1 MDAFDLVIV
10 GTGNAALSAAISAKE
25 NGAKNILVLE
35 KASKKDR
42 GGNSRYTNGAY
53 RFAYEGFSDLK
64 KIIPN
69 LKHTKK
75 IDYGKYTSSNF
86 LRDMNK
92 VTQGKTDKY
101 LSKTLTSKSSSIA
114 FFTDLT
120 GSSARSSGLTSGL
133 SKLFTNELLAPF
145 SSSLLTKYGS
155 RSLYGPMG
163 AYIPAEGMPPKTL
176 SADL

>member
-10 GTGNAALSAAISAKE
+10 GAGNAALSAAISAKE

-53 RFAYEGFSDLK
+53 RFAYKGFSDLK

-86 LRDMNK
+86 LRDM
-92 VTQGKTDKY
+92 
-101 LSKTLTSKSSSIA
+101 LSLIH
-114 FFTDLT
+114 
-120 GSSARSSGLTSGL
+120 
-133 SKLFTNELLAPF
+133 
-145 SSSLLTKYGS
+145 
-155 RSLYGPMG
+155 
-163 AYIPAEGMPPKTL
+163 I
-176 SADL
+176 

>member
-10 GTGNAALSAAISAKE
+10 GAGNAALSAAISAKE

-53 RFAYEGFSDLK
+53 RFAYKGFSDLK

-75 IDYGKYTSSNF
+75 IDYGKYLAGDIGS
-86 LRDMNK
+86 
-92 VTQGKTDKY
+92 
-101 LSKTLTSKSSSIA
+101 TLTLTRKFSNGWDFGG
-114 FFTDLT
+114 FFTITDGEDYLNFGSAQDYKRIGDNDTGPNTGGMGTISPAPILEEDLNT
-120 GSSARSSGLTSGL
+120 LIQE
-133 SKLFTNELLAPF
+133 KIVKK
-145 SSSLLTKYGS
+145 TKNK
-155 RSLYGPMG
+155 R
-163 AYIPAEGMPPKTL
+163 IKIER
-176 SADL
+176 